1 MNQDSCPNIKIAI
14 APAYSA
20 AEEFT
25 NALTHGAGFLI
36 SVVALI
42 YMILIMPSD
51 YSVLQKTGAVAYGV
65 SLMLMFLTSTLYHAA
80 NKPKA
85 KDVLKRLD
93 HSAIYLLIAG
103 TYTPLL
109 TISLN
114 SVTATVLLI
123 IIWCAALA
131 GVIFK
136 AFFAGRFKW
145 FSVSTYLAMGWA
157 AVLVIYE
164 LFLVMVPPGFLLL
177 LVGGAA
183 YSIGV
188 IFYVTKAIAFN
199 HTIWHCFVLIG
210 ALSHCWLI
218 LEYVI
223 KGGQI

>member
-1 MNQDSCPNIKIAI
+1 MNQNYYPDIHNTI

-25 NALTHGAGFLI
+25 NALTHGTGFLI
-36 SVVALI
+36 SVAALI
-42 YMILIMPSD
+42 YMFAIMPAD
-51 YSVLQKTGAVAYGV
+51 YSLLQKTGAVAYGI

-80 NKPKA
+80 KKPNV

-114 SVTATVLLI
+114 SLSATVLLI
-123 IIWCAALA
+123 VIWSAALA

-136 AFFAGRFKW
+136 AFFAGRFEW
-145 FSVSTYLAMGWA
+145 FSVITYLAMGWA
-157 AVLVIYE
+157 GVFVIYE
-164 LFLVMVPPGFLLL
+164 LFLVISPPGFVLLM
-177 LVGGAA
+177 VGGAA

-188 IFYVTKAIAFN
+188 IFYVSKSIVFN
-199 HTIWHCFVLIG
+199 HAIWHCFVLIG
-210 ALSHCWLI
+210 ALSHCWFV
-218 LEYVI
+218 LEYVLI
-223 KGGQI
+223 SR